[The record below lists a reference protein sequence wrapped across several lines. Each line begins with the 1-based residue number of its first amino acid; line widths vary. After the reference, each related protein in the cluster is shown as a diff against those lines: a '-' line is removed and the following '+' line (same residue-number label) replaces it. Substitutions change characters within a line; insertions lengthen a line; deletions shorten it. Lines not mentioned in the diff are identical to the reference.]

1 MTFKDLKL
9 KFSRTEHISQDL
21 VKKRDE
27 VKKRLILKTESD
39 SLIKR

>member
-1 MTFKDLKL
+1 MTYKDLKL
-9 KFSRTEHISQDL
+9 KFSHTEHISQDL

-27 VKKRLILKTESD
+27 VKKRLMTESD

>member
-1 MTFKDLKL
+1 MTYKDLKL

-27 VKKRLILKTESD
+27 VKKRLMTESD